1 MKIAVFGGSF
11 NPLHIGHAMLADTI
25 ITELGYDKVTAE
37 NYEEVMDKIAE
48 IESRYL

>member
-1 MKIAVFGGSF
+1 MEELELQQKKAELIARIPHLDPIHS
-11 NPLHIGHAMLADTI
+11 P
-25 ITELGYDKVTAE
+25 